1 MILNKYN
8 EIMNNVTVDPEMK
21 NRIMGAVSAAIK
33 EQSGSAV
40 VTDIPK
46 DKIRNENSGNKNQV
60 RKAEVKPA
68 QTRKKAKKTPIAII
82 SSIAAGVLV
91 IAGAVFV
98 VNYFHL
104 GQKFGTSEN
113 TVKSVDTHSAA
124 LNTEAA
130 EEVYEE
136 TVAGFDNA
144 GAAET
149 TEGATD
155 GILGINTGSSN
166 NYTADISTDADDRE
180 NKTVGIDITVSTTLR
195 EDESDESDESE
206 VMGDARLDRI
216 AKALPFDIKGSG
228 SGVFSDSIS
237 EEVFFGVN
245 GEKVLLCS
253 APEGTDDLIKQV
265 FHQTPAE
272 GVAATSPSGIQ
283 VTLYRVTF
291 ANVKDLT
298 GEEVS
303 ADVNAAVF
311 VKGGKT
317 YLLVFSDAQPADVIL
332 GVVDA
337 V

>member
-1 MILNKYN
+1 
-8 EIMNNVTVDPEMK
+8 MNNVTVDPEMK

-46 DKIRNENSGNKNQV
+46 DKIGNESSDKKGQV
-60 RKAEVKPA
+60 RKAEIKPA
-68 QTRKKAKKTPIAII
+68 QTRKKAKKTPIAVI
-82 SSIAAGVLV
+82 SSIAAGVLI
-91 IAGAVFV
+91 IAGVLFV
-98 VNYFHL
+98 VRYLNL
-104 GQKFGTSEN
+104 AKSTRAEN
-113 TVKSVDTHSAA
+113 TVQVHNDSVDFAA
-124 LNTEAA
+124 NTEAV
-130 EEVYEE
+130 EEVAYEE

-144 GAAET
+144 VAET

-155 GILGINTGSSN
+155 GILSITAGSTY
-166 NYTADISTDADDRE
+166 NYSADPATDDYNRDGE
-180 NKTVGIDITVSTTLR
+180 NKTVNIDMPSSTTLQ
-195 EDESDESDESE
+195 EDESDESE

-216 AKALPFDIKGSG
+216 ARALPFDIKGTG
-228 SGVFSDSIS
+228 SGIFSDLIS

-265 FHQTPAE
+265 FHQTPEA
-272 GVAATSPSGIQ
+272 GLDATTPSGIQ
-283 VTLYRVTF
+283 VKLYRVTF
-291 ANVKDLT
+291 ANVKELT
-298 GEEVS
+298 DDEVS

-311 VKGGKT
+311 VKDGKT
-317 YLLVFSDAQPADVIL
+317 YLLVFSDVQPADVIL

>member
-1 MILNKYN
+1 LNKYN

-46 DKIRNENSGNKNQV
+46 NKIRNENSGNKNQV
-60 RKAEVKPA
+60 RKAEGKPA
-68 QTRKKAKKTPIAII
+68 QKRKKAKKTPIAII

-104 GQKFGTSEN
+104 GQNFGTSEN
-113 TVKSVDTHSAA
+113 TMKSVDTHSAA
-124 LNTEAA
+124 LNPEAVD
-130 EEVYEE
+130 EVYEE

-144 GAAET
+144 VADET

-155 GILGINTGSSN
+155 GILSINTGGSY
-166 NYTADISTDADDRE
+166 NYSADQVPGTDNRDVE
-180 NKTVGIDITVSTTLR
+180 SKTIDITVSTTLP
-195 EDESDESDESE
+195 EEESDESE

-216 AKALPFDIKGSG
+216 ARALPFDIKGSG

-245 GEKVLLCS
+245 GEKVILCS

-265 FHQTPAE
+265 FHQNPAE

-291 ANVKDLT
+291 ANIKDLT
-298 GEEVS
+298 DEEVS

>member
-60 RKAEVKPA
+60 RKTEVKPA

-104 GQKFGTSEN
+104 GQNFGTSEN

-124 LNTEAA
+124 LNTEAV

-136 TVAGFDNA
+136 TVAGFDNSVA
-144 GAAET
+144 EET

-155 GILGINTGSSN
+155 GILSINTGSSY
-166 NYTADISTDADDRE
+166 NYTADQAPGTDNRDAE
-180 NKTVGIDITVSTTLR
+180 NKTIDITVSTTLP
-195 EDESDESDESE
+195 EEESDESE

>member
-104 GQKFGTSEN
+104 GQNFRTSEN
-113 TVKSVDTHSAA
+113 TMKSVDTHSAA
-124 LNTEAA
+124 LNTEAVD
-130 EEVYEE
+130 EVYEE

-144 GAAET
+144 VADET

-155 GILGINTGSSN
+155 GILSINTGGSY
-166 NYTADISTDADDRE
+166 NYSADQVPGTDNRDAE
-180 NKTVGIDITVSTTLR
+180 NKTIDITVSTTLP
-195 EDESDESDESE
+195 EEESDESE

-216 AKALPFDIKGSG
+216 ARALPFDIKGSG

>member
-1 MILNKYN
+1 MNKYN

-46 DKIRNENSGNKNQV
+46 DKIRNDNSGNKNQV

-68 QTRKKAKKTPIAII
+68 QKRKKAKRTPIAII
-82 SSIAAGVLV
+82 SSIAAGILV

-104 GQKFGTSEN
+104 GQNFRTSEN
-113 TVKSVDTHSAA
+113 TMKSVDTHSAA
-124 LNTEAA
+124 LNTEAV

-144 GAAET
+144 VAEET

-155 GILGINTGSSN
+155 GILSINTGSSY
-166 NYTADISTDADDRE
+166 NYSADQVPGTDNREAE
-180 NKTVGIDITVSTTLR
+180 NKTIDITVSTTLP
-195 EDESDESDESE
+195 EEESDESE

-216 AKALPFDIKGSG
+216 ARALPFDIKGSG

-317 YLLVFSDAQPADVIL
+317 YLLVFSEAQPADVIL

>member
-1 MILNKYN
+1 
-8 EIMNNVTVDPEMK
+8 MNNVTVDPEMK

-46 DKIRNENSGNKNQV
+46 DKIRNDNSGNKNQV

-68 QTRKKAKKTPIAII
+68 QKRKKAKRTPIAII
-82 SSIAAGVLV
+82 SSIAAGILV

-104 GQKFGTSEN
+104 GQNFRTSEN
-113 TVKSVDTHSAA
+113 TMKSVDTHSAA
-124 LNTEAA
+124 LNTEAV

-144 GAAET
+144 VAEET

-155 GILGINTGSSN
+155 GILSINTGSSY
-166 NYTADISTDADDRE
+166 NYSADQVPGTDNREAE
-180 NKTVGIDITVSTTLR
+180 NKTIDITVSTTLP
-195 EDESDESDESE
+195 EEESDESE

-216 AKALPFDIKGSG
+216 ARALPFDIKGSG

-317 YLLVFSDAQPADVIL
+317 YLLVFSEAQPADVIL

>member
-82 SSIAAGVLV
+82 SSIAAGILV

-104 GQKFGTSEN
+104 GQNFRTSEN
-113 TVKSVDTHSAA
+113 TMKSVDTHSAA
-124 LNTEAA
+124 LNTEAV

-155 GILGINTGSSN
+155 GILSINTGSSY
-166 NYTADISTDADDRE
+166 NYSADQVPVTDNRDAE
-180 NKTVGIDITVSTTLR
+180 NKTIDITVSTTLP
-195 EDESDESDESE
+195 EEESDESE

-216 AKALPFDIKGSG
+216 ARALPFDIKGSG

>member
-124 LNTEAA
+124 LNTEAV

-155 GILGINTGSSN
+155 GILSINTGSSN
-166 NYTADISTDADDRE
+166 NYTADIAPGTDNRDAE
-180 NKTVGIDITVSTTLR
+180 NKTIDITVSTTLH
-195 EDESDESDESE
+195 EEESDESE

>member
-1 MILNKYN
+1 
-8 EIMNNVTVDPEMK
+8 MNNVTVDPEMK

-46 DKIRNENSGNKNQV
+46 NKIRNENSGNKNQV
-60 RKAEVKPA
+60 RKAEGKPA
-68 QTRKKAKKTPIAII
+68 QKRKKAKKTPIAII
-82 SSIAAGVLV
+82 SSIAAGILV

-104 GQKFGTSEN
+104 GQNFRTSEN
-113 TVKSVDTHSAA
+113 TMKSVDTHSAA
-124 LNTEAA
+124 LNTEAVD
-130 EEVYEE
+130 EVYEE

-144 GAAET
+144 VADET

-155 GILGINTGSSN
+155 GILSINTGGSY
-166 NYTADISTDADDRE
+166 NYSADQVPGTDNRDAE
-180 NKTVGIDITVSTTLR
+180 NKTIDITVSTTLP
-195 EDESDESDESE
+195 EEESDESE

-216 AKALPFDIKGSG
+216 ARALPFDIKGSG

>member
-46 DKIRNENSGNKNQV
+46 DKIRNENSGNKNQA

-68 QTRKKAKKTPIAII
+68 QTRKKAKKTPITII

-124 LNTEAA
+124 LNTEAV

-166 NYTADISTDADDRE
+166 NYAADRDPGTDNRDAE
-180 NKTVGIDITVSTTLR
+180 NKTIDITVSTTLP
-195 EDESDESDESE
+195 EEESDESE

>member
-46 DKIRNENSGNKNQV
+46 NKIRNENSGNKNQV

-68 QTRKKAKKTPIAII
+68 QKRKKAKKTPIAII

-104 GQKFGTSEN
+104 GQNFGTSEN
-113 TVKSVDTHSAA
+113 AMKSVDTHSAA
-124 LNTEAA
+124 LNTEAVD
-130 EEVYEE
+130 EVYEE
-136 TVAGFDNA
+136 TVAGFENA
-144 GAAET
+144 VADET

-155 GILGINTGSSN
+155 GILSINTGSSY
-166 NYTADISTDADDRE
+166 NYSADQVPGTDNRDAE
-180 NKTVGIDITVSTTLR
+180 NKTIDITVSTTLP
-195 EDESDESDESE
+195 EEESDESE

-216 AKALPFDIKGSG
+216 ARALPFDIKGSG

-245 GEKVLLCS
+245 GEKVILCS

-298 GEEVS
+298 DEEVS

>member
-1 MILNKYN
+1 
-8 EIMNNVTVDPEMK
+8 MNNVTVDPEMK

-46 DKIRNENSGNKNQV
+46 DKIRNENPGNKNQV

-104 GQKFGTSEN
+104 GQNFVTSEN
-113 TVKSVDTHSAA
+113 TMKSVDTHSAA
-124 LNTEAA
+124 LNTEAV

-155 GILGINTGSSN
+155 GILSINTGSSN
-166 NYTADISTDADDRE
+166 NYTADIAPGTDNRDAE
-180 NKTVGIDITVSTTLR
+180 NKTIDITVSTTLP
-195 EDESDESDESE
+195 EEESDESE

-272 GVAATSPSGIQ
+272 GVAATSPSGIH

>member
-104 GQKFGTSEN
+104 GQKFETSEN
-113 TVKSVDTHSAA
+113 TMKSVDTHSAA
-124 LNTEAA
+124 LNTEAV

-155 GILGINTGSSN
+155 GILSINTGSSN
-166 NYTADISTDADDRE
+166 NYAADRDPGTDNRDAE
-180 NKTVGIDITVSTTLR
+180 NKTIDITVSTTLP
-195 EDESDESDESE
+195 EEESDESE

>member
-1 MILNKYN
+1 
-8 EIMNNVTVDPEMK
+8 MNNVTVDPEMK

-104 GQKFGTSEN
+104 GQNFVTSEN
-113 TVKSVDTHSAA
+113 TMKSVDTHSAA
-124 LNTEAA
+124 LNTEAV

-155 GILGINTGSSN
+155 GILSINTGSSN
-166 NYTADISTDADDRE
+166 NYTADIAPGTDNRDAE
-180 NKTVGIDITVSTTLR
+180 NKTIDITVSTTLP
-195 EDESDESDESE
+195 EEESDESE

>member
-1 MILNKYN
+1 
-8 EIMNNVTVDPEMK
+8 MNNVTVDPEMK

-60 RKAEVKPA
+60 RKSEVKPA

-82 SSIAAGVLV
+82 SSIAAGILV

-104 GQKFGTSEN
+104 GQNFETSDN
-113 TVKSVDTHSAA
+113 TMKSVDTHSAA
-124 LNTEAA
+124 LNTEAV

-155 GILGINTGSSN
+155 GILSINTGSSY
-166 NYTADISTDADDRE
+166 NYTADHDPGTDNRDAE
-180 NKTVGIDITVSTTLR
+180 NKTIDITISTTLH
-195 EDESDESDESE
+195 EEESDESE

>member
-104 GQKFGTSEN
+104 GQNFVTSEN
-113 TVKSVDTHSAA
+113 TMKSVDTHSAA
-124 LNTEAA
+124 LNTEAV

-155 GILGINTGSSN
+155 GILSINTGSSN
-166 NYTADISTDADDRE
+166 NYTADIAPGTDNRDAE
-180 NKTVGIDITVSTTLR
+180 NKTIDITVSTTLP
-195 EDESDESDESE
+195 EEESDESE

>member
-68 QTRKKAKKTPIAII
+68 QKRKKAKKTPIAII

-104 GQKFGTSEN
+104 GQNFGTSEN
-113 TVKSVDTHSAA
+113 TMKSVDTHSAA
-124 LNTEAA
+124 LNTEAVD
-130 EEVYEE
+130 EVYEE

-144 GAAET
+144 VAEET

-155 GILGINTGSSN
+155 GILSINTGSSY
-166 NYTADISTDADDRE
+166 NYSADQVPGTDNRDAE
-180 NKTVGIDITVSTTLR
+180 NKTIDITVSTTLP
-195 EDESDESDESE
+195 EEESDESE

-216 AKALPFDIKGSG
+216 ARALPFDIKGSG

>member
-1 MILNKYN
+1 
-8 EIMNNVTVDPEMK
+8 MNNVTVDPEMK

-91 IAGAVFV
+91 IAGALFV

-104 GQKFGTSEN
+104 GQNFRTSEN
-113 TVKSVDTHSAA
+113 TMKSVDTHSAA
-124 LNTEAA
+124 LNTEAV

-136 TVAGFDNA
+136 TVAGFDNSVA
-144 GAAET
+144 GET

-155 GILGINTGSSN
+155 GILSINTGSSN
-166 NYTADISTDADDRE
+166 NYTADIAPGTDNRDAE
-180 NKTVGIDITVSTTLR
+180 NKTIDITVSTTLP
-195 EDESDESDESE
+195 EEESDESE

>member
-1 MILNKYN
+1 
-8 EIMNNVTVDPEMK
+8 MNNVTVDPEMK

-104 GQKFGTSEN
+104 GQNFETSEN

-124 LNTEAA
+124 LNTEAV

-149 TEGATD
+149 TEGVTD

-180 NKTVGIDITVSTTLR
+180 NKTVGIDITVSTTSR
-195 EDESDESDESE
+195 EDESDESE

-216 AKALPFDIKGSG
+216 ARALPFDIKGTG

>member
-124 LNTEAA
+124 LNTEAV

-155 GILGINTGSSN
+155 GILGINTGSSY
-166 NYTADISTDADDRE
+166 NYAADHDPGTDNRDAE
-180 NKTVGIDITVSTTLR
+180 NKTIDITVSTTLQ
-195 EDESDESDESE
+195 EEESDESE

-216 AKALPFDIKGSG
+216 ARALPFDIKGSG

>member
-1 MILNKYN
+1 
-8 EIMNNVTVDPEMK
+8 MNNVTVDPEMK

-46 DKIRNENSGNKNQV
+46 DKIRNDNSGNKNQV

-68 QTRKKAKKTPIAII
+68 QKRKKAKRTPIAII
-82 SSIAAGVLV
+82 SSIAAGILV
-91 IAGAVFV
+91 IAGAVVV

-104 GQKFGTSEN
+104 GQNFRTSEN
-113 TVKSVDTHSAA
+113 TMKSVDTHSAA
-124 LNTEAA
+124 LNTEAV

-144 GAAET
+144 VAEET

-155 GILGINTGSSN
+155 GILSINTGSSY
-166 NYTADISTDADDRE
+166 NYSADQVPGTDNREAE
-180 NKTVGIDITVSTTLR
+180 NKTIDITVSTTLP
-195 EDESDESDESE
+195 EEESDESE

-216 AKALPFDIKGSG
+216 ARALPFDIKGSG

-317 YLLVFSDAQPADVIL
+317 YLLVFSEAQPADVIL

>member
-46 DKIRNENSGNKNQV
+46 DKIRNDNSGNKNQV

-104 GQKFGTSEN
+104 GQNFRTSEN
-113 TVKSVDTHSAA
+113 TMKSVDTHSAA
-124 LNTEAA
+124 LNTEAV

-155 GILGINTGSSN
+155 GILSINTGSSY
-166 NYTADISTDADDRE
+166 NYSADQVPGIDNRDAE
-180 NKTVGIDITVSTTLR
+180 NKTIDITVSTTLP
-195 EDESDESDESE
+195 EEESDESE

>member
-68 QTRKKAKKTPIAII
+68 QKRKKAKKTPIAII
-82 SSIAAGVLV
+82 SSIAAGILV

-104 GQKFGTSEN
+104 GQNFVTSEN
-113 TVKSVDTHSAA
+113 AMKSVDTHSAA
-124 LNTEAA
+124 LNTEAVD
-130 EEVYEE
+130 EVYEE

-144 GAAET
+144 VADET

-155 GILGINTGSSN
+155 GILSINTGSSY
-166 NYTADISTDADDRE
+166 NYSADQVPGTDNREAE
-180 NKTVGIDITVSTTLR
+180 NKTIDITVSTTLP
-195 EDESDESDESE
+195 EEESDESE

-216 AKALPFDIKGSG
+216 ARALPFDIKGSG

>member
-60 RKAEVKPA
+60 KKAEVKPA

-104 GQKFGTSEN
+104 GQNFVTSEN
-113 TVKSVDTHSAA
+113 TMKSVDTHSAA
-124 LNTEAA
+124 LNTEAVD
-130 EEVYEE
+130 EVYEE

-144 GAAET
+144 VAEET

-155 GILGINTGSSN
+155 GILSINTGSSY
-166 NYTADISTDADDRE
+166 NYSADQVSGTDNRDAE
-180 NKTVGIDITVSTTLR
+180 NKTIDITVSTTLP
-195 EDESDESDESE
+195 EEESDESE

-216 AKALPFDIKGSG
+216 ARALPFDIKGSG

>member
-68 QTRKKAKKTPIAII
+68 QTRKKAKRTPIAII
-82 SSIAAGVLV
+82 SSIAAGILV

-104 GQKFGTSEN
+104 GQNFVTSEN
-113 TVKSVDTHSAA
+113 AMKSVDTHSAA
-124 LNTEAA
+124 LNTEAVD
-130 EEVYEE
+130 EVYEE

-144 GAAET
+144 VAEET

-155 GILGINTGSSN
+155 GILSINTGSSY
-166 NYTADISTDADDRE
+166 NYSADQVPGTDNREAE
-180 NKTVGIDITVSTTLR
+180 NKTIDITVSTTLP
-195 EDESDESDESE
+195 EEESDESE

-216 AKALPFDIKGSG
+216 ARALPFDIKGSG

>member
-82 SSIAAGVLV
+82 SSIAAGVLI
-91 IAGAVFV
+91 IAGVLFV
-98 VNYFHL
+98 VRYLNMAKSA
-104 GQKFGTSEN
+104 GAEN
-113 TVKSVDTHSAA
+113 TIQVHNDSVNFAA
-124 LNTEAA
+124 NTEAA
-130 EEVYEE
+130 EAEVAYEE

-144 GAAET
+144 VAEET

-155 GILGINTGSSN
+155 GILSINTGSSN
-166 NYTADISTDADDRE
+166 NYAADRDPGTDNRDAE
-180 NKTVGIDITVSTTLR
+180 SKTIDITVSTTLP
-195 EDESDESDESE
+195 EEESDESE

>member
-68 QTRKKAKKTPIAII
+68 QTRKKAKRTPIAII
-82 SSIAAGVLV
+82 SSIAAGILV

-104 GQKFGTSEN
+104 GQNFRTSEN
-113 TVKSVDTHSAA
+113 TMKSVDTHSAA
-124 LNTEAA
+124 LNTEAV

-155 GILGINTGSSN
+155 GILSINTGSSY
-166 NYTADISTDADDRE
+166 NYSADQVPGIDNRDAE
-180 NKTVGIDITVSTTLR
+180 NKTIDITVSTTLP
-195 EDESDESDESE
+195 EEESDESE

-216 AKALPFDIKGSG
+216 ARALPFDIKGSG

>member
-46 DKIRNENSGNKNQV
+46 DKIRNEDSDKKSQV
-60 RKAEVKPA
+60 RKADVKPA

-82 SSIAAGVLV
+82 SSIAAGILV

-98 VNYFHL
+98 VNYFNI
-104 GQKFGTSEN
+104 GKSFETSEN

-124 LNTEAA
+124 LNTEAV

-155 GILGINTGSSN
+155 GILGINTGNSN
-166 NYTADISTDADDRE
+166 NYTADISTDAADRE

-195 EDESDESDESE
+195 EDESDESE

-216 AKALPFDIKGSG
+216 ARALPFDIKGTG

-291 ANVKDLT
+291 VNVKDLT

>member
-1 MILNKYN
+1 MNKYN

-68 QTRKKAKKTPIAII
+68 QKRKKAKKTPIAII

-104 GQKFGTSEN
+104 GQNFRTSEN
-113 TVKSVDTHSAA
+113 TMKSVDTHSAA
-124 LNTEAA
+124 LNTEAVD
-130 EEVYEE
+130 EVYEE
-136 TVAGFDNA
+136 TVAGFDNTVA
-144 GAAET
+144 EET

-155 GILGINTGSSN
+155 GILSINTGSSY
-166 NYTADISTDADDRE
+166 NYSADHVSGTDNRDAE
-180 NKTVGIDITVSTTLR
+180 NKTIDITVSTTLP
-195 EDESDESDESE
+195 EEESDESE

-216 AKALPFDIKGSG
+216 ARALPFDIKGSG

>member
-1 MILNKYN
+1 
-8 EIMNNVTVDPEMK
+8 MNNVTVDPEMK

-46 DKIRNENSGNKNQV
+46 DKIRNDNSGNKNQV

-82 SSIAAGVLV
+82 SSIAAGILV

-104 GQKFGTSEN
+104 GQNFRTSEN
-113 TVKSVDTHSAA
+113 TMKSVDTHSAA
-124 LNTEAA
+124 LNTEAV

-155 GILGINTGSSN
+155 GILSINTGSSYN
-166 NYTADISTDADDRE
+166 FSADQVPGTDNRDAE
-180 NKTVGIDITVSTTLR
+180 NKTIDITVSTTLP
-195 EDESDESDESE
+195 EEESDESE

-216 AKALPFDIKGSG
+216 ARALPFDIKGSG

-303 ADVNAAVF
+303 VDVNAAVF

>member
-1 MILNKYN
+1 
-8 EIMNNVTVDPEMK
+8 MNNVTVDPEMK

-104 GQKFGTSEN
+104 GQKFETSEN
-113 TVKSVDTHSAA
+113 TMKSVDTHSAA
-124 LNTEAA
+124 LNTEAV

-155 GILGINTGSSN
+155 GILSINTGSSN
-166 NYTADISTDADDRE
+166 NYAADRDPGTDNRDAE
-180 NKTVGIDITVSTTLR
+180 NKTIDITVSTTLH
-195 EDESDESDESE
+195 EEESDESE

>member
-1 MILNKYN
+1 MNKYN

-46 DKIRNENSGNKNQV
+46 NKIRNENSGNKNQV

-68 QTRKKAKKTPIAII
+68 QKRKKAKKTPIAII

-104 GQKFGTSEN
+104 GQNFGTSEN
-113 TVKSVDTHSAA
+113 AMKSVDTHSAA
-124 LNTEAA
+124 LNTEAVD
-130 EEVYEE
+130 EVYEE
-136 TVAGFDNA
+136 TVAGFENA
-144 GAAET
+144 VADET

-155 GILGINTGSSN
+155 GILSINTGSSY
-166 NYTADISTDADDRE
+166 NYSADQVPGTDNRDAE
-180 NKTVGIDITVSTTLR
+180 NKTIDITVSTTLP
-195 EDESDESDESE
+195 EEESDESE

-216 AKALPFDIKGSG
+216 ARALPFDIKGSG

-245 GEKVLLCS
+245 GEKVILCS

-298 GEEVS
+298 DEEVS